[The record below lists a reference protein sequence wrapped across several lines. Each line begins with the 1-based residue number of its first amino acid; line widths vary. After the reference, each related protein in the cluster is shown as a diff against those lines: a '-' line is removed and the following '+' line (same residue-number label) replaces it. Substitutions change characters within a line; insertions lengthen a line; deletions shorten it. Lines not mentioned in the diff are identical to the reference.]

1 LIIVKESELTIH
13 LLHFAIIKMKE
24 NNMTN
29 RFPYSEESK
38 MKLRL
43 RWIQY
48 HENIVGKIAP
58 TCRYFGIARSTF
70 YYWYKRYKQCGF
82 EGLRELSRRPH
93 HLNFQIPQEIVN
105 LILKIRSEKHYGA
118 RLMSLYLR
126 KRYQIFVSATGIH
139 RIYRRYNLPKLRKG
153 PQSNQKRKY
162 KRYNKALP
170 GEVVQIDVKFIKKVV
185 KEPKRYYQFTAIDD
199 CTRFRVLRIYDQNTV
214 RNAIEFIEEVRRRLP
229 IAIAQI
235 QTDNGPEFGSELT
248 WHLEDLG
255 IKHRH
260 IKPRTPRLNGKVE
273 RSHRI
278 DNDEFYDRYKFD
290 TKKDFLEALALW
302 QKEYNEERPHSSLGG
317 LTPKEMLTKKL
328 KEMEVAKV

>member
-1 LIIVKESELTIH
+1 MS
-13 LLHFAIIKMKE
+13 
-24 NNMTN
+24 NNY
-29 RFPYSEESK
+29 PYSEEK
-38 MKLRL
+38 KVKIRL
-43 RWIQY
+43 RWIDY
-48 HENIVGKIAP
+48 HKNVIGKIAP

-70 YYWYKRYKQCGF
+70 YYWHARYKQYGV

-93 HLNFQIPQEIVN
+93 HIQYQIPQDIIN
-105 LILKIRSEKHYGA
+105 TILKLRAEKNYGA
-118 RLMSLYLR
+118 KLMSMYLR
-126 KRYQIFVSATGIH
+126 KYYGVFLSATSIH

-153 PQSNQKRKY
+153 PQPKQKRAY
-162 KRYNKALP
+162 KRYNKMLP
-170 GEVVQIDVKFIKKVV
+170 GEVVQIDVKFIKKVQ

-214 RNAIEFIEEVRRRLP
+214 RNAIDFIEEVRKRLP

-273 RSHRI
+273 RSHKI
-278 DNDEFYDRYKFD
+278 DEDEFYSRYKFD
-290 TKKDFLEALALW
+290 TKTDFLEALELW
-302 QKEYNEERPHSSLGG
+302 QKEYNEERPHSALGG
-317 LTPKEMLTKKL
+317 DTPKEVLDKKL
-328 KEMEVAKV
+328 KDLKEDVKV

>member
-1 LIIVKESELTIH
+1 
-13 LLHFAIIKMKE
+13 
-24 NNMTN
+24 
-29 RFPYSEESK
+29 

-48 HENIVGKIAP
+48 HEDVAGKIAP

-70 YYWYKRYKQCGF
+70 YYWYNRYKKQGY

-93 HLNFQIPQEIVN
+93 HLNYQIPQEIVN
-105 LILKIRSEKHYGA
+105 LVLKLRQEKHYGA

-126 KRYQIFVSATGIH
+126 KHYNVFVSATGIH

-153 PQSNQKRKY
+153 PQPKAKRKY
-162 KRYNKALP
+162 KRYNKKFP
-170 GEVVQIDVKFIKKVV
+170 GEAVQIDVKFIKNVSHNA
-185 KEPKRYYQFTAIDD
+185 KRYYQFTAIDD
-199 CTRFRVLRIYDQNTV
+199 CTRFRVLRIYDHNTV
-214 RNAIEFIEEVRRRLP
+214 SNAIDFVEEVRRKLP

-235 QTDNGPEFGSELT
+235 QTDNGSEFGSQLT

-255 IKHRH
+255 INHRH

-278 DNDEFYDRYKFD
+278 DDDEFYDRYKFD
-290 TKKDFLEALALW
+290 TKKDFMEALNLW

-317 LTPKEMLTKKL
+317 LTPKEMLDKKL
-328 KEMEVAKV
+328 QEMEESKV

>member
-1 LIIVKESELTIH
+1 
-13 LLHFAIIKMKE
+13 
-24 NNMTN
+24 MTN

-48 HENIVGKIAP
+48 HENIAGKIAP

-70 YYWYKRYKQCGF
+70 YYWYARYKKQGV

-93 HLNFQIPQEIVN
+93 HLNYQIPQEIVN

-126 KRYQIFVSATGIH
+126 KQHMIFVSATGIH

-153 PQSNQKRKY
+153 PQPSQKRTY
-162 KRYNKALP
+162 RRYSKDLLP
-170 GEVVQIDVKFIKKVV
+170 SEVVQIDVKFLKNACR
-185 KEPKRYYQFTAIDD
+185 EPKRYYQFTAIDD

-248 WHLEDLG
+248 
-255 IKHRH
+255 
-260 IKPRTPRLNGKVE
+260 
-273 RSHRI
+273 
-278 DNDEFYDRYKFD
+278 
-290 TKKDFLEALALW
+290 
-302 QKEYNEERPHSSLGG
+302 
-317 LTPKEMLTKKL
+317 
-328 KEMEVAKV
+328 